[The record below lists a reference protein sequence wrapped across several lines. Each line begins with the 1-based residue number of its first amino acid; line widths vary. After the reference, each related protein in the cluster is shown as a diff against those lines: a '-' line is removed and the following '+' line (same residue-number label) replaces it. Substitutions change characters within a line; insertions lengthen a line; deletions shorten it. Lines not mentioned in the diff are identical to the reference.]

1 MATTVT
7 YKGQTLATVENQT
20 KTLQT
25 AGKWCE
31 DDFTLT
37 DVSGG
42 GTTEPEEKDV
52 DFIDYD
58 GTLLYS
64 YTADEFL
71 QMTELP
77 PNPTREGL
85 VAQGWNWTLADA
97 KEVVEECGAHSIGQ
111 MYDTVDGK
119 TRIYITIDESDNL
132 SPQYVRLTLLVNPT
146 TVVIDWGDGSEPRT
160 ETRTSGTFSPSH
172 TYSAKGNY
180 VITIDVTDGDCYLG
194 YYGSNMGLC
203 WENSSSVNS
212 ANSVRRVRR
221 VEVGHTITML
231 GNNPFLNMGNLESVS
246 LHNNIINNN
255 NPAGNFNSPCRL
267 KGLVLPSGMKS
278 VSFSQ
283 NIYALERISF
293 PNGMERANTLY
304 GTGVRKII
312 MPDTLTTSPGNLA
325 QRAPNLERVRV
336 LPNFTTLIGVYDM
349 LNNISLTEVTIPAT
363 ITAIN
368 ANAFNGCR
376 LTKIHMKPTTPP
388 TLANTNAF
396 PNFTRPGNIITVPYS
411 EDHSVL
417 TAYQT
422 ATNWSTYASYMEEEP
437 A

>member
-64 YTADEFL
+64 YTAEEFL

-85 VAQGWNWTLADA
+85 IAQGWNWTLADA
-97 KEVVEECGAHSIGQ
+97 KEVVEKCGAHSIGQ

-132 SPQYVRLTLLVNPT
+132 SPQYVRLSLLVNPT
-146 TVVIDWGDGSEPRT
+146 TVVIDWGDESEPYT
-160 ETRTSGTFSPSH
+160 ETRTSGTFSPNH

-194 YYGSNMGLC
+194 YYGTNTGLC
-203 WENSSSVNS
+203 WDNSSSVNS
-212 ANSVRRVRR
+212 ANSARRVKKI
-221 VEVGHTITML
+221 EVGSCISRL
-231 GNNPFLNMGNLESVS
+231 GTSPFFQMCCLQSVS
-246 LHNNIINNN
+246 LHKDIDNNA
-255 NPAGNFNSPCRL
+255 NPDGSIFNSPI
-267 KGLVLPSGMKS
+267 KGLVIPSGMKS
-278 VSFSQ
+278 IGLS
-283 NIYALERISF
+283 NNTYTLERISF
-293 PNGMERANTLY
+293 SPNMVKINTPYGMSLK
-304 GTGVRKII
+304 KII
-312 MPDTLTTSPGNLA
+312 MPNTLTSLPGNIA
-325 QRAPNLERVRV
+325 QRMPFLKKVNVINNAG
-336 LPNFTTLIGVYDM
+336 TLIGVYDM
-349 LNNISLTEVTIPAT
+349 QNNNALTEVIIPSE

-368 ANAFNGCR
+368 ANAFHGCR
-376 LTKIHMKPTTPP
+376 LTVIHMKPTTPP

-396 PNFTRPGNIITVPYS
+396 PNFTRPGNVITVPYS
-411 EDHSVL
+411 SDHSIL
-417 TAYQT
+417 EAYQT
-422 ATNWSTYASYMEEEP
+422 ATNWSTFASYMVEES

>member
-7 YKGQTLATVENQT
+7 YKGETLTTVDNATKV
-20 KTLQT
+20 LQT

-31 DDFTLT
+31 DDFTLV

-71 QMTELP
+71 AMNALP
-77 PNPTREGL
+77 PNPSHNGL

-97 KEVVEECGAHSIGQ
+97 KAMVQKCGAHSIGQ

-119 TRIYITIDESDNL
+119 TRIYITIDEADNL
-132 SPQYVRLTLLVNPT
+132 SPQYIILTTLATPASIE
-146 TVVIDWGDGSEPRT
+146 IDWGDGSTVYT
-160 ETRTSGTFSPSH
+160 ETKTNGSFTPNH

-194 YYGSNMGLC
+194 YYGANSGLC
-203 WENSSSVNS
+203 WDNSSSVNS
-212 ANSVRRVRR
+212 INSVRRVKKI
-221 VEVGHTITML
+221 EVGSCISRL
-231 GNNPFLNMGNLESVS
+231 GTSPFMNMSCLQSVS
-246 LHNNIINNN
+246 LHKDIDNNA
-255 NPAGNFNSPCRL
+255 NPDGSIFNSPI
-267 KGLVLPSGMKS
+267 KGLVIRSGMKS
-278 VSFSQ
+278 IGLS
-283 NIYALERISF
+283 NNTYTLERISF
-293 PNGMERANTLY
+293 SPNMVKINTPYGMSLK
-304 GTGVRKII
+304 KII
-312 MPDTLTTSPGNLA
+312 MPNTLTSLPGNIA
-325 QRAPNLERVRV
+325 QRMPFLKKVNVINNAG
-336 LPNFTTLIGVYDM
+336 TLIGVYDM
-349 LNNISLTEVTIPAT
+349 QNNAALTEVIIPND
-363 ITAIN
+363 ITTIN
-368 ANAFNGCR
+368 ANAFHGCR
-376 LTKIHMKPTTPP
+376 LTVIHMKPTTPP

-411 EDHSVL
+411 ADHSVL

-422 ATNWSTYASYMEEEP
+422 ATNWSTFASYMVEES

>member
-7 YKGQTLATVENQT
+7 YKGATLTTVDNATKV
-20 KTLQT
+20 LQT

-31 DDFTLT
+31 DDFTLV

-71 QMTELP
+71 AMNALP
-77 PNPTREGL
+77 PNPSHNGL

-97 KEVVEECGAHSIGQ
+97 KAMVQKCGAHSIGQ

-119 TRIYITIDESDNL
+119 TRIYITIDEADNL
-132 SPQYVRLTLLVNPT
+132 SPQYIILTTLATPASIE
-146 TVVIDWGDGSEPRT
+146 IDWGDGSTVYT
-160 ETRTSGTFSPSH
+160 ETKTNGSFTPNH

-194 YYGSNMGLC
+194 YYGANSGLC
-203 WENSSSVNS
+203 WDNSSSVNS
-212 ANSVRRVRR
+212 INSVRRVKKI
-221 VEVGHTITML
+221 EVGSCISRL
-231 GNNPFLNMGNLESVS
+231 GTSPFMNMSCLQSVS
-246 LHNNIINNN
+246 LHKDIDNNA
-255 NPAGNFNSPCRL
+255 NPDGSIFNSPI
-267 KGLVLPSGMKS
+267 KGLVIPSGMKS
-278 VSFSQ
+278 IGLS
-283 NIYALERISF
+283 NNTYTLERISF
-293 PNGMERANTLY
+293 SPNMVKINTPYGMSLK
-304 GTGVRKII
+304 KII
-312 MPDTLTTSPGNLA
+312 MPNTLTSLPGNIA
-325 QRAPNLERVRV
+325 QRMPFLKKVNVINNAG
-336 LPNFTTLIGVYDM
+336 TLIGVYDM
-349 LNNISLTEVTIPAT
+349 QNNAALTEVIIPND
-363 ITAIN
+363 ITTIN
-368 ANAFNGCR
+368 ANAFHGCR
-376 LTKIHMKPTTPP
+376 LTVIHMKPTTPP

-411 EDHSVL
+411 ADHSVL

-422 ATNWSTYASYMEEEP
+422 ATNWSTFASYMVEES